1 MREMGRREEG
11 TVGRVRVAVI
21 AQFAGRKIERLR
33 WRVRVRGMVVIGV
46 DDVCGRGVFRRMK
59 S

>member
-21 AQFAGRKIERLR
+21 ALFAGRKMEGLT
-33 WRVRVRGMVVIGV
+33 WRVRGVVVIGV
-46 DDVCGRGVFRRMK
+46 DDVCGREVFRRMK

>member
-21 AQFAGRKIERLR
+21 VLFAGRKMEGWR
-33 WRVRVRGMVVIGV
+33 WRVRGVVVIGV
-46 DDVCGRGVFRRMK
+46 DDVCGREVFRRMK